1 MIKVLTTTHAILF
14 SYFFVYFCE
23 SNFSFMKKAI
33 TFLTLFLLFGG
44 KLFSQ
49 GTPQY
54 VTTNPSLKNMVLE
67 EFTGRNC
74 HACPSGHK
82 TANRLLRENP
92 GRLFLINIHYALEP
106 DSYPNLKTEDSKTI
120 THTFHI
126 PYVPSGIVN
135 RNMDVDG
142 ISTDWWEGEIYTR
155 SKEVA
160 DCNIGG
166 YVVVDEAT
174 RKANIN
180 VEIYYTSDSDFDANY
195 LSIAMTQ
202 DSIWGWQS
210 NGEINPEQYVDG
222 NYCHMHV
229 LRDIITSTWGDKIS
243 PTTAGTLISKT
254 YTYDIPEIIGS
265 PNGVDVDL
273 ENLNFI
279 AFVTDTSNSYGS
291 YTMENAALLP
301 CLVGTQEAVYPYID
315 RITERKESFC
325 ANSSI
330 FSLNMMNRGLD
341 ELTTIKMLMEI
352 DNGDV
357 FEYEW
362 SGSIASYEEGK
373 IEFEMDVPIGLY
385 NIDFK
390 IIEANGTTLN
400 RTKSYAS
407 SSENTSI
414 LSLRDDKDEI
424 TIEIMQDRNGHETT
438 WQLMDDSDNIVA
450 SGGPYEYYFGQTSVT
465 ELHTITVDVE
475 AGQCYKFVIKDLVG
489 NGICCNGG
497 DGYYRIIDG
506 YGNIVIDG
514 DGDFAYEASHNLY
527 SREGNAVQEMKSEE
541 FYNIYPNPAKETLT
555 IEGTSIRQIMIYN
568 TKGLIVKKI
577 NCNDELVNIE
587 VGNLPASIYFVNI
600 IDDKGTLTSKKI
612 SIVK

>member
-1 MIKVLTTTHAILF
+1 
-14 SYFFVYFCE
+14 
-23 SNFSFMKKAI
+23 MKKAI

-106 DSYPNLKTEDSKTI
+106 DSYPNLKTEDSKII

-135 RNMDVDG
+135 RNTDVDG

-166 YVVVDEAT
+166 YVVVNEET
-174 RKANIN
+174 RKATIN
-180 VEIYYTSDSDFDANY
+180 VEIYYTSDSDFNANY

-202 DSIWGWQS
+202 DSIWGPQVD
-210 NGEINPEQYVDG
+210 GHENPEQYVDG

-254 YTYDIPEIIGS
+254 YTYDIPNIIGS
-265 PNGVDVDL
+265 PNGVNVDL
-273 ENLNFI
+273 ENINFI
-279 AFVTDTSNSYGS
+279 AFVADTSNYLGS
-291 YTMENAALLP
+291 YPIENAAQLP
-301 CLVGTQEAVYPYID
+301 CLVGTQETVFPYID
-315 RITERKESFC
+315 KITQRQESFC
-325 ANSSI
+325 ASSSI

-341 ELTTIKMLMEI
+341 ELTSIKMQMEI
-352 DNGDV
+352 DNGDT

-362 SGSIASYEEGK
+362 NGSIASYEEGK
-373 IEFEMDVPIGLY
+373 IEFEMDVPIGNY

-390 IIEANGTTLN
+390 IIEANGITFN
-400 RTKSYAS
+400 STKTYTS
-407 SSENTSI
+407 SSEDVSI
-414 LSLRDDKDEI
+414 MSLKDDKDEI

-438 WQLMDDSDNIVA
+438 WQLLDDNDNIVA

-475 AGQCYKFVIKDLVG
+475 AGQCLKFVIKDLVG

-514 DGDFAYEASHNLY
+514 DGDFNYEASHNLY
-527 SREGNAVQEMKSEE
+527 TTKGNVIHETKP
-541 FYNIYPNPAKETLT
+541 YKTYKIYPNPTKEILT
-555 IEGTSIRQIMIYN
+555 IEGVSIKQITIYS
-568 TKGLIVKKI
+568 TTGQIVKKI
-577 NCNDELVNIE
+577 NCDDELVNIN
-587 VGNLPASIYFVNI
+587 VGNLQAGIYFVNI
-600 IDDKGTLTSKKI
+600 IDDKGLLTSKKI